1 MQNNRTQINVVLV
14 DDHPLFRAGLE
25 HVLAHDTRIEIV
37 GVASTTASAYDLFL
51 KVKPDLVVCDL
62 SFEETSG
69 LALIKRIREVPSK
82 CPILVLSMHE
92 EAFWAEQVL
101 RHGANGYVQ
110 KDADVEQVIDAI
122 LQTASGEIY
131 LSDNMKQKMLRK
143 LSGLAGDNTPLQV
156 LSRREMEIFQYL
168 SQGFSSSEIASSL
181 FISLKTVQTHQA
193 NIKKKLGQA
202 SVQDLRRLARKYSTT
217 PKTILT

>member
-1 MQNNRTQINVVLV
+1 MQTERTPINVILV

-25 HVLAHDTRIEIV
+25 HVIARDPRIGIA
-37 GVASTTASAYDLFL
+37 GVASTIDSAFELFL
-51 KVKPDLVVCDL
+51 RVEPDLVVCDL

-69 LALIKRIREVPSK
+69 LALIKRIRELPSK

-92 EAFWAEQVL
+92 ETFWAEQVL
-101 RHGANGYVQ
+101 KHGANGYVQ
-110 KDADVEQVIDAI
+110 KDADVERVIEAI
-122 LQTASGEIY
+122 VQTARGDIY
-131 LSDNMKQKMLRK
+131 LSDNMKQNMLRK
-143 LSGLAGDNTPLQV
+143 LSGLANDNTPLQM

-202 SVQDLRRLARKYSTT
+202 SVQDLRRLARKYSTA
-217 PKTILT
+217 PKTLLT